1 MIRIVFLD
9 RDALRADLRRPS
21 FAHEWREYAETVP
34 DEVVERLRGADIAIV
49 NKVSLR
55 EEALAHL
62 PELKFIAVAATGV
75 DIIDLESCR
84 RRGIAVSNVRHY
96 ANHAVPEHALMLMLA
111 LSRNLI
117 NYRKAIERSEW
128 QVAKQFCLFDHT
140 IRDLYG
146 RTLGIIGYGS
156 LGREVEKLAHAFGM
170 RVLISERKNA
180 RTVRPGRMSFDEIL
194 RVCDI
199 ITLHC
204 PITNE
209 TRHMIGSSELEQMR
223 SDAILIN
230 TARGGLVDEAA
241 LASALLNNM
250 IGGAGFDV
258 LSEEP
263 PRDGNPLLELNLPNF
278 ILTPHNAWASNEAM
292 QALADQ
298 LVDNLEAFACGEPR
312 NLLTVDSTAETRP

>member
-1 MIRIVFLD
+1 MLRIVFLD

-21 FAHEWREYAETVP
+21 FPHVWVEYAESAP
-34 DEVVERLRGADIAIV
+34 DEIVERLRGANIAIV

-55 EEALAHL
+55 EEAFSQI
-62 PELKFIAVAATGV
+62 PNLKLVAVAATGV

-96 ANHAVPEHALMLMLA
+96 ANRAVPEHVLMLMLT
-111 LSRNLI
+111 LSRNLM
-117 NYRKAIERSEW
+117 NYRGEIERGEW
-128 QVAKQFCLFDHT
+128 QAAKQFCLFDHT
-140 IRDLYG
+140 IRDLHQ

-170 RVLISERKNA
+170 RVVISERKGA
-180 RTVRPGRMSFDEIL
+180 LEVRPGRVGFDRIL
-194 RVCDI
+194 TDCDI

-204 PITNE
+204 PLTNE
-209 TRHMIGSSELEQMR
+209 TRNMIASEELSKMR

-241 LASALLNNM
+241 LARVLLNNV

-263 PRDGNPLLELNLPNF
+263 PRDGNPLLELDLPNF
-278 ILTPHNAWASNEAM
+278 ILTPHNAWTSNEAM

-298 LVDNLEAFACGEPR
+298 LIDNIEAFARGEPQ
-312 NLLTVDSTAETRP
+312 NLITGR

>member
-1 MIRIVFLD
+1 MLRIVFLD
-9 RDALRADLRRPS
+9 RDSLRADLRRPS
-21 FAHEWREYAETVP
+21 FPHEWCEYPETAP
-34 DEVVERLRGADIAIV
+34 EEIVERLRNANIAIV
-49 NKVSLR
+49 NKASLR
-55 EEALAHL
+55 DEALSQL
-62 PELKFIAVAATGV
+62 PDLNLIAVAATGV
-75 DIIDLESCR
+75 DIIDIESCKL
-84 RRGIAVSNVRHY
+84 RGIAVSNVRHY
-96 ANHAVPEHALMLMLA
+96 ANHAVPEHALMLMLT

-117 NYRKAIERSEW
+117 NYRREIERGEW
-128 QVAKQFCLFDHT
+128 QTAKHFCLFDQT
-140 IRDLYG
+140 IRDLHQ

-170 RVLISERKNA
+170 RVLISERKSPSE
-180 RTVRPGRMSFDEIL
+180 VRPGRISFDQIL
-194 RVCDI
+194 TDCDI

-204 PITNE
+204 PLTNE
-209 TRHMIGSSELEQMR
+209 TRNMVGSVELAKMR

-241 LASALLNNM
+241 LASALLNNV

-263 PRDGNPLLELNLPNF
+263 PRDGNPLLDLDLPNF

-298 LVDNLEAFACGEPR
+298 LVDNIETFVRGKPQ
-312 NLLTVDSTAETRP
+312 NLVT

>member
-1 MIRIVFLD
+1 MLRIVFLD
-9 RDALRADLRRPS
+9 RDALRADLMRPS
-21 FAHEWREYAETVP
+21 FEHEWVEYAESAP
-34 DEVVERLRGADIAIV
+34 DEIVDRLRGATIAIV

-55 EEALAHL
+55 EESLAQL
-62 PELKFIAVAATGV
+62 PGLKFIAVAATGV

-84 RRGIAVSNVRHY
+84 RRRIAVSNVRHY
-96 ANHAVPEHALMLMLA
+96 ANHAVPEHALMLMLT

-117 NYRKAIERSEW
+117 NYRKAIKRGDW

-140 IRDLYG
+140 IRDLHG
-146 RTLGIIGYGS
+146 RSLGIIGYGS
-156 LGREVEKLAHAFGM
+156 LGREVEKLARAFGM

-180 RTVRPGRMSFDEIL
+180 TAVRPGRVNFDQLLSE
-194 RVCDI
+194 CDI

-204 PITNE
+204 PLTNE
-209 TRHMIGSSELEQMR
+209 TRHMIGSAELNRMR

-230 TARGGLVDEAA
+230 TARGGLVDETA
-241 LASALLNNM
+241 LAGALLKNV

-263 PRDGNPLLELNLPNF
+263 PSDGNPLLDLDLPNF

-298 LVDNLEAFACGEPR
+298 LVDNLESFVRGEPR
-312 NLLTVDSTAETRP
+312 NLVTVDSTAVTRP